1 MATLIGILLI
11 IIGIFVLNTDGD
23 ASAFG
28 IVILGA
34 GLFFLGYGLLPLF
47 SQLN

>member
-1 MATLIGILLI
+1 MITLTGILLI
-11 IIGIFVLNTDGD
+11 IIGIFVLRIDSD
-23 ASAFG
+23 VSAFG